1 MAGRRLPN
9 ILGSG
14 FVILG
19 VGYQWLYNGVNFLAF
34 KVGGDAFHPLTLAT
48 LRFDIATILILPFA
62 AWRWRLRPASMRELA
77 GAVLLGP
84 IMLIGGQTLAICGTQ
99 FLPAGVASVFGSAAP
114 VFLALFAWIFF
125 RQTLDGRQVA
135 GIALGLLG
143 LAAMA
148 WLSSSGTGFR
158 PIGAAMTLTAS
169 ALWAAGSLGASRL
182 RLPADSAIGLAAQLL
197 PTGVLLT
204 VLVWLTGI
212 SASLH
217 PSAVPLRAWGVLAFL
232 IVASTL
238 IGYAVFLALNRS
250 ASSMLANSFNYVAP
264 VIALVLSA
272 WFLNEP
278 VGWEKLTAAG
288 VTLSGVALM
297 VGARTTI
304 DNSRGTP
311 KPKARDNCHQRAWRH
326 AD

>member
-1 MAGRRLPN
+1 MSSRRLPD
-9 ILGSG
+9 IIGSRL
-14 FVILG
+14 VILG

-34 KVGGDAFHPLTLAT
+34 KVGGEAFHPLMLAA
-48 LRFDIATILILPFA
+48 LRFGIAAILIIPLA
-62 AWRWRLRPASMRELA
+62 AWRWRLHPASIRELA
-77 GAVLLGP
+77 RAALLGP
-84 IMLIGGQTLAICGTQ
+84 IMLIGSQTLAIWGTH

-114 VFLALFAWIFF
+114 VFLALFAWVFL
-125 RQTLDGRQVA
+125 RQAPGERQLA
-135 GIALGLLG
+135 GIALGLIG

-148 WLSSSGTGFR
+148 WQSSSGIGFR
-158 PIGAAMTLTAS
+158 PIGAVMTLTAS

-182 RLPADSAIGLAAQLL
+182 RLPGDPAIGLAAQLV
-197 PTGVLLT
+197 PTGVLLAL
-204 VLVWLTGI
+204 VVWLTGI

-250 ASSMLANSFNYVAP
+250 ASPTLANSFNYVAP

-278 VGWEKLTAAG
+278 VGWGKLIAAG
-288 VTLSGVALM
+288 VTLAGVALM
-297 VGARTTI
+297 VGSRTKIAT
-304 DNSRGTP
+304 SRDTPTP
-311 KPKARDNCHQRAWRH
+311 KAEDNRH
-326 AD
+326 RVSP